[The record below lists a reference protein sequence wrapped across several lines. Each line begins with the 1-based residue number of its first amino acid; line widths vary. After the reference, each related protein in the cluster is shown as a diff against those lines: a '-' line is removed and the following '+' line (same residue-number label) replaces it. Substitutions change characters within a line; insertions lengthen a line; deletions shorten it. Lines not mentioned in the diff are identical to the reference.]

1 MLVGVGLAWL
11 MLSDRRS
18 RSAPQGDFETDW
30 GSSLEESSPSM
41 TERMADAKRR
51 LQDTAHTAG
60 ERVSGAAGS
69 ARERAADVAGS
80 ARESAAHLAGSV
92 RESAARA
99 AGTAR
104 QVAGT
109 VRERASMVA
118 GTTRE
123 RVSYAADTARHQAE
137 RVRSGYDHLVQ
148 EQPLALGAIGLAIGA
163 VLGAVAPRTRQE
175 DRLMG
180 ATRDRLAHDLEDAAR
195 EPLERAVQAASAAA
209 DTAVDTFRSQSP
221 SENSSWSSMQSSTPW
236 GRPSSETGPGPQEAG
251 PGIVSPAGY
260 AADGANARSDIDA
273 ALDDLGRA
281 LTPSDD
287 RRPGTTDANPPDGR

>member
-1 MLVGVGLAWL
+1 M
-11 MLSDRRS
+11 
-18 RSAPQGDFETDW
+18 
-30 GSSLEESSPSM
+30 
-41 TERMADAKRR
+41 
-51 LQDTAHTAG
+51 
-60 ERVSGAAGS
+60 
-69 ARERAADVAGS
+69 
-80 ARESAAHLAGSV
+80 
-92 RESAARA
+92 
-99 AGTAR
+99 
-104 QVAGT
+104 
-109 VRERASMVA
+109 
-118 GTTRE
+118 
-123 RVSYAADTARHQAE
+123 
-137 RVRSGYDHLVQ
+137 Q

-163 VLGAVAPRTRQE
+163 VLGAVAPRTREE

-251 PGIVSPAGY
+251 PVIVSPAGY
-260 AADGANARSDIDA
+260 AADGANARSDFDA

>member
-1 MLVGVGLAWL
+1 MRNLGESVKREPIPLVLVGVGLAWL

-30 GSSLEESSPSM
+30 GSSPPADWEPSLEDSSPSM

-51 LQDTAHTAG
+51 LVDKAHATG
-60 ERVSGAAGS
+60 ERVSDAAGS
-69 ARERAADVAGS
+69 ARERVADVAGS
-80 ARESAAHLAGSV
+80 ARESAAQVAGTV

-123 RVSYAADTARHQAE
+123 RMSYAADTARHQAE

-163 VLGAVAPRTRQE
+163 VLGAVTPRTRQE

-180 ATRDRLAHDLEDAAR
+180 PTRDRLAHDLEDAAR

-209 DTAVDTFRSQSP
+209 DTAVDTFRSP
-221 SENSSWSSMQSSTPW
+221 SSASEDSSWSSTQSSTAVGHAVLRHRPRAAGVRARRRVACRLR
-236 GRPSSETGPGPQEAG
+236 GRRRQ
-251 PGIVSPAGY
+251 
-260 AADGANARSDIDA
+260 
-273 ALDDLGRA
+273 RA
-281 LTPSDD
+281 VRH
-287 RRPGTTDANPPDGR
+287 RRGSR